1 MSILDEVLIEE
12 YERSKRFK
20 KMYQEKLQDLPKGYL
35 SRKNIKGKV
44 YYYLQY
50 RDGEKIVS
58 QFVPNENVESLQKQ
72 IEDRRKYEKRVRE
85 VEADLRKIR
94 KAVGSLV
101 RE

>member
-12 YERSKRFK
+12 YERLKRFK
-20 KMYQEKLQDLPKGYL
+20 KMYQEKLQNLPKGYL

-58 QFVPNENVESLQKQ
+58 QFVPNENVELLQKQ
-72 IEDRRKYEKRVRE
+72 IEERRKYERRIRE
-85 VEADLRKIR
+85 VEADLKKIR
-94 KAVGSLV
+94 KAVGPLV